1 MKTRNTFLLLLV
13 CIGAFAYL
21 RWYDSKQ
28 LSTDEK
34 LEKEGKPVE
43 VDRDDIQGV
52 TIRNSEGTI
61 VMKKRE
67 GGWFIESPVQD
78 RAEDLAL
85 TTLFTS
91 LETLNATRVPVAKDA
106 KDALKEFGLTR
117 GEASLKLEG
126 KKAVE
131 ILLGKETA
139 IEGKVYLRLDGAD
152 TAYVVSKGVR
162 DNVTKGLKEWR
173 SRKLSDVTASQVNKV
188 VLKTAKGEI
197 ELEKKGLNWNFV
209 RPFKARGDNQK
220 IADLVSNAANARIED
235 FITDS
240 KDLSAYGLNEP
251 RATLTLSAEGV
262 KEPVVLQLGSAKPG
276 KVEGEKKEDP
286 AAKPVPM
293 LVYVKLSTRD
303 SVVTV
308 PAALESLITTQPND
322 LRDQNLV
329 RVQSDI
335 VDRIV
340 IEAPGKEKIVLARKG
355 EEWVRKLD
363 GKTEMPAN
371 GSAANKLLND
381 LVTTKITR
389 QVADM
394 ASDLKGFGLD
404 QPQAAITLAS
414 YSTEGT
420 PETKPGEQA
429 LAKVMLGRFEGDAGY
444 AKLDDEPFIVSV
456 PSSLI
461 SGIWTD
467 PLQWQDLK
475 VLDLKKDAITGLE
488 IARTGQPTLS
498 YTLDKQKGWML
509 AKGDGVV
516 NASAAQSLVNTLVS
530 LRAVRWLGATNAVA
544 QGLDKPNLVLTFKLA
559 DGKAGKLSI
568 GSNTPEEMW
577 HATLEG
583 KMGTFLVNKPDFDA
597 LNSAL
602 IETPKPAAANPVP
615 TGALLTPPVAT
626 EPVKVPAAPKPTEA
640 PSGPANPAPE
650 SAPKL
655 L

>member
-1 MKTRNTFLLLLV
+1 MKTRNTILLLLV

-21 RWYDSKQ
+21 RWVDSKQ

-43 VDRDDIQGV
+43 VDRDALHGI

-78 RAEDLAL
+78 RAEDMALA
-85 TTLFTS
+85 TLFTS
-91 LETLNATRVPVAKDA
+91 LETLSATRVAVGKDT
-106 KDALKEFGLTR
+106 KEALKEFGLTR

-152 TAYVVSKGVR
+152 AAYVVTKGLR

-173 SRKLSDVTASQVNKV
+173 SRKLSDLTASQVNKV

-220 IADLVSNAANARIED
+220 IADLISNAVNARIED

-240 KDLSAYGLNEP
+240 KDTATHGLSEP

-262 KEPVVLQLGSAKPG
+262 KEPVVLQLGAAMAA
-276 KVEGEKKEDP
+276 KVEGVKKEDP
-286 AAKPVPM
+286 AAKPAAIP
-293 LVYVKLSTRD
+293 VYVKLSTRD

-308 PAALESLITTQPND
+308 PAAMEDLIATQPND
-322 LRDQNLV
+322 LRDQSLV
-329 RVQSDI
+329 RVQSDM

-340 IEAPGKEKIVLARKG
+340 IDAPGKEKIVLARQG

-363 GKTEMPAN
+363 GKNETPAN

-404 QPQAAITLAS
+404 QPQATITLAS

-444 AKLDDEPFIVSV
+444 AKLDDEPFIISV
-456 PSSLI
+456 PGSLI
-461 SGIWTD
+461 SGVWTD
-467 PLQWQDLK
+467 PLQWQDLR

-498 YTLDKQKGWML
+498 YALDKEKRWKL

-530 LRAVRWLGATNAVA
+530 LRAVRWVGATNAA
-544 QGLDKPNLVLTFKLA
+544 AHGMDKPNLVLTFTLA
-559 DGKAGKLSI
+559 DGKSGKLSI

-577 HATLEG
+577 HGTLDG
-583 KMGTFLVNKPDFDA
+583 KTGTFLVNKLDFDA
-597 LNSAL
+597 LNGAL
-602 IETPKPAAANPVP
+602 IEAPKPAAVN
-615 TGALLTPPVAT
+615 TPPAGGPNVA
-626 EPVKVPAAPKPTEA
+626 PAATAPVGLPEAAKPTEA
-640 PSGPANPAPE
+640 PPGSANPAPE

>member
-1 MKTRNTFLLLLV
+1 MKTRNTILLLLV

-21 RWYDSKQ
+21 RWVDSKQ

-34 LEKEGKPVE
+34 LQKEGKPVE
-43 VDRDDIQGV
+43 VDRDDLQGI

-78 RAEDLAL
+78 RAEDMALA
-85 TTLFTS
+85 TLFTS
-91 LETLNATRVPVAKDA
+91 LETLSATRVPVGKDA
-106 KDALKEFGLTR
+106 KEALKEFGLTR

-152 TAYVVSKGVR
+152 AAYVVTKGLR

-173 SRKLSDVTASQVNKV
+173 SRKLSDITASQVNKV

-197 ELEKKGLNWNFV
+197 ELEKKGLNWNFA

-220 IADLVSNAANARIED
+220 IADLISNAANARIED

-240 KDLSAYGLNEP
+240 KDLPAYGLGDP
-251 RATLTLSAEGV
+251 RATLTFSAEGV
-262 KEPVVLQLGSAKPG
+262 KEPVVLQLGAAMPAKT
-276 KVEGEKKEDP
+276 EGVKKEDP
-286 AAKPVPM
+286 AAKPAAMP
-293 LVYVKLSTRD
+293 VYVKLSTRD

-308 PAALESLITTQPND
+308 PAAMESLIATQPND
-322 LRDQNLV
+322 LRDQSLV
-329 RVQSDI
+329 RVQSDM

-340 IEAPGKEKIVLARKG
+340 VEAPGKEKIVLARQG

-363 GKTEMPAN
+363 GKNETPAN

-404 QPQAAITLAS
+404 QPQATITLAS

-461 SGIWTD
+461 SGVWTD

-488 IARTGQPTLS
+488 ITRTGQPTLS
-498 YTLDKQKGWML
+498 YTLDKEKGWKL

-544 QGLDKPNLVLTFKLA
+544 QGLDKPNLVVTFTLA

-577 HATLEG
+577 HGTLDG
-583 KMGTFLVNKPDFDA
+583 KTGTFLVNKLDFDA

-602 IETPKPAAANPVP
+602 IEAPNTPSAGGPNTAPAATAPVKLPEAAKPA
-615 TGALLTPPVAT
+615 
-626 EPVKVPAAPKPTEA
+626 EA
-640 PSGPANPAPE
+640 PSGAANPAP
-650 SAPKL
+650 KL
-655 L
+655 P